1 MKGAIL
7 IFGGTSSSRRKK
19 IKELIGI
26 SEVERESG
34 RRGTGDNAV
43 GKWANNNPDVLIIQN
58 ESNKKSIGIEKVREA
73 IKFLTKK
80 PYMSAQKHVIIKNAH
95 YLTLQAQNAFLKT
108 LEEAPEYA
116 TIILE
121 AKSKNN
127 LLDTVISRCR
137 MIRASSEKSEKAKNQ
152 SFDKVKK
159 LSSAKKM
166 ELAEKMN
173 KKNLPTI
180 IDLIENW
187 IDSERETLREGAT
200 NQNQTIENLKILE
213 RARTDLTGTNINT
226 LLALEFLLLKVS

>member
-80 PYMSAQKHVIIKNAH
+80 PYMSAQKHVII
-95 YLTLQAQNAFLKT
+95 
-108 LEEAPEYA
+108 PEYA